1 MKSLLAVSVVF
12 ILSLVSGYFFA
23 FKMEEM
29 AQGFV
34 NQTFQ
39 QFEFVGD
46 LEHYELF
53 AFIFANNSLKAF
65 ASMILGIGFG
75 IVPLL
80 FVVLNG
86 VIIGIVVA
94 VVGSKIGMLPTLALL
109 IPHGILE
116 IPAILIST
124 SYGLDLGIASFRR
137 VRGEDV
143 DLNDTL
149 IKNLKKFAKVPLPM
163 LFMAALIETYITPV
177 LAGL

>member
-1 MKSLLAVSVVF
+1 MKSLAVISVIFV
-12 ILSLVSGYFFA
+12 LSLVSGYLFA
-23 FKMEEM
+23 FQMESM
-29 AQGFV
+29 ASSFV

-65 ASMILGIGFG
+65 ASMILGMGFG
-75 IVPLL
+75 IIPVL

-94 VVGSKIGMLPTLALL
+94 VIGSKMGMLVTLALL

-137 VRGEDV
+137 LRGEDV
-143 DLNDTL
+143 DLNEAL
-149 IKNLKKFAKVPLPM
+149 IKNLKKFVRIPLPM
-163 LFMAALIETYITPV
+163 LLVAALIETYITPMF
-177 LAGL
+177 AGM